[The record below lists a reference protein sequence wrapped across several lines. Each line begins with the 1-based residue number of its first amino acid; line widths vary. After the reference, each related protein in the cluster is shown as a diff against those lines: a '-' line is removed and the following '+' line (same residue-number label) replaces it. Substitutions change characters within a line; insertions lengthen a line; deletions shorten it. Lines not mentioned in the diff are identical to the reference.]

1 MIFKSSYKKISIREL
16 LILLVIL
23 LSGAFYVYSIWAD
36 TKNQLIHHVLQV
48 AESVE
53 ASLPTDEYRFLTQ
66 EIEDLKDDQFKE
78 LKATL
83 QKVLAV
89 NKDAQFA
96 YIYIERDGSLYFVV
110 DSEEEGSPDYSPAGQ
125 EFTEAA
131 PVDFK
136 PFTEG
141 KSLVTKPVTD
151 RWGTWVSAE
160 VPVKDPTTGKIIAT
174 FGMDYNAKTLKNKL
188 LFEVSESS
196 LMVII
201 ILILGFVSRCSY
213 HNNVR
218 LKEENTQRI
227 KAENSLR
234 ENEQTLS
241 NLISNLPGMI
251 YRCALDKNYTINFIS
266 DASTRI
272 TGYTPDDFID
282 NKVISF
288 NDIISP
294 DDRDFLWE
302 KWIKAMNEKSIFE
315 AEYEIKTASGE
326 TKWLWERGKCIYNE
340 NDEVQF
346 LEGYIE
352 DITEIRKAELELVRA
367 KEKAEE
373 SERLKSVFL
382 ANISHEIRT
391 PMNGILGFAELLK
404 EPDLTPEN
412 QQEFI
417 SIIEANLYRMLQII
431 SDLIEISKIEA
442 GEMVLN
448 IQTININSVFRHLH
462 QKYTK
467 KHNHN
472 NIPLSIHCDLSDE
485 ECYIETDSNKFN
497 KIMSNLIKNALKF
510 TEQGTVAFGYRK
522 TNSVFEFFVTDTGP
536 GIHPHVKDMIF
547 DRFVQADQGTTRK
560 YEGVGLGLSISKAYA
575 VQLGGTI
582 RVESEIDKGSTFIF
596 ELPYSV

>member
-1 MIFKSSYKKISIREL
+1 MTFISSYKRISIREL
-16 LILLVIL
+16 IIILVIL
-23 LSGAFYVYSIWAD
+23 FIGAFYVYSIWVE
-36 TKNQLIHHVLQV
+36 TKNQNIHHVLQV

-53 ASLPTDEYRFLTQ
+53 ASLPPDELKFLIQ
-66 EIEDLKDDQFKE
+66 RPEELEDNQFKKI
-78 LKATL
+78 KATL
-83 QKVLAV
+83 QKVLSV

-96 YIYIERDGSLYFVV
+96 YLYIERDGKLYFVV
-110 DSEEEGSPDYSPAGQ
+110 DSEELGSPDYSPAGQ

-131 PVDFK
+131 PIDFK
-136 PFTEG
+136 PILEG

-151 RWGTWVSAE
+151 RWGTWVSVE
-160 VPVKDPTTGKIIAT
+160 VPVKDPNTGKIIAA
-174 FGMDYNAKTLKNKL
+174 FGMDYNANTWKNKL

-201 ILILGFVSRCSY
+201 ILILGYVFRRSY
-213 HNNVR
+213 YNNIL
-218 LKEENTQRI
+218 LKKENTQRI
-227 KAENSLR
+227 KAEKNLR

-241 NLISNLPGMI
+241 NLISNLPGMA
-251 YRCALDKNYTINFIS
+251 YRCAMDKNYTINFIS
-266 DASTRI
+266 EASTRI

-294 DDRDFLWE
+294 DDRDVLWE
-302 KWIKAMNEKSIFE
+302 KWLKAMHDKSIFE
-315 AEYEIKTASGE
+315 AEYEIKTAWGE
-326 TKWLWERGKCIYNE
+326 RKWLWERGKCIF
-340 NDEVQF
+340 NDKEEVEF

-352 DITEIRKAELELVRA
+352 DITEIKKSELELIRA

-404 EPDLTPEN
+404 EPDLSPEN

-417 SIIEANLYRMLQII
+417 STIETNLYRMLQII
-431 SDLIEISKIEA
+431 SDLIEISKIES
-442 GEMVLN
+442 GEMVLT
-448 IQTININSVFRHLH
+448 IQTININSVLHHLH

-467 KHNHN
+467 KHNHK
-472 NIPLSIHCDLSDE
+472 NIPLSVYFDLPDQESN
-485 ECYIETDSNKFN
+485 IETDSNKFI

-510 TEQGTVAFGYRK
+510 TEEGSISFGYRRIK
-522 TNSVFEFFVTDTGP
+522 GAFEFFVTDTGP
-536 GIHPHVKDMIF
+536 GIHPHAKDIIF
-547 DRFVQADQGTTRK
+547 DRFMQADQGTTRK
-560 YEGVGLGLSISKAYA
+560 HEGVGLGLTISKAYA

-596 ELPYSV
+596 ELPYPI